1 MDLRSLCA
9 FIFDLDGCVY
19 VGESLVPGVPAV
31 LERLRRDGRRILFL
45 TNNSREDGAA
55 LRAKLT
61 RLGIRAAREEILSGA
76 EAAGPYLRER
86 FGPTRVLAIGSD
98 TFRSLL
104 VEAGHELVPLEDAGG
119 ARVVV
124 IGHDFEF
131 DYRKL
136 TILARAVKGGAAFVA
151 VNVDAHL
158 PVEHGQFFPGCGA
171 LVAAVSHACGIRP
184 EVVGK
189 PSPHLFRAALGRLGV
204 GTHEVAMVGDSLNSD
219 VRGAQSVGLFSI
231 WLAPP
236 GVDPGELEPD
246 LTISSFA
253 ELEALL

>member
-1 MDLRSLCA
+1 MDLRSLRA

-19 VGESLVPGVPAV
+19 VGETLVPGVLAV

-55 LRAKLT
+55 LQVKLT
-61 RLGIRAAREEILSGA
+61 RLGVRAEREEILSGA
-76 EAAGPYLRER
+76 EATGPYIRER
-86 FGPTRVLAIGSD
+86 FGPTRLLAIGSE
-98 TFRSLL
+98 TFRRLL
-104 VEAGHELVPLEDAGG
+104 VEAGHQLVGLEEPRET
-119 ARVVV
+119 RVVV

-136 TILARAVKGGAAFVA
+136 TTLARAVKGGAAFVA
-151 VNVDAHL
+151 VNVDPHL

-171 LVAAVSHACGIRP
+171 LVAAVSLASGVRP

-189 PSPHLFRAALGRLGV
+189 PNSSLFAAALARLQV
-204 GTHEVAMVGDSLNSD
+204 SPREAAMVGDSLNSD
-219 VRGAQSVGLFSI
+219 VRGAQAVGLYSI

-236 GVDPGELEPD
+236 GVDPGEMQPD
-246 LTISSFA
+246 LTIRAFA

>member
-1 MDLRSLCA
+1 MELRSLRA

-19 VGESLVPGVPAV
+19 VGESLVPGVLAV
-31 LERLRRDGRRILFL
+31 LDRLRRDGRRILFL

-55 LRAKLT
+55 LQAKLA

-86 FGPTRVLAIGSD
+86 FGPTSVLAIGSD
-98 TFRSLL
+98 TLRRLL
-104 VEAGHELVPLEDAGG
+104 VEAGHHLVSLEDPGG

-136 TILARAVKGGAAFVA
+136 TILARAVKGGAALVA
-151 VNVDAHL
+151 VNVDPHL

-171 LVAAVSHACGIRP
+171 LVAAVSHASGIRP

-189 PSPHLFRAALGRLGV
+189 PSPHLFEAALERLGV
-204 GTHEVAMVGDSLNSD
+204 GTHETAMVGDSLNSD
-219 VRGAQSVGLFSI
+219 VRGAQTVGLYSI
-231 WLAPP
+231 WLAPL
-236 GVDPGELEPD
+236 GVDPGELQPD
-246 LTISSFA
+246 LTIGTFA
-253 ELEALL
+253 EMEALL